1 MNWKP
6 LVKIA
11 VQAILLA
18 LDAYCAA
25 KKSKPKPLTPS

>member
-18 LDAYCAA
+18 LDAYCATR
-25 KKSKPKPLTPS
+25 KSKPKPLTPS